1 MKRPG
6 NEARLVQGPGN
17 EARLVQRPGNEA
29 RLMKRPGNEA
39 RLFLYMDVLY
49 TLCVTLIS
57 GLQAIISAV
66 AEKIDEVGK
75 AVLPL
80 EMQCACDLV
89 SSLPAC
95 SQATPF
101 AERGTRPFLSAKGT
115 ACETISL
122 PKFFFVVVTD
132 EQD

>member
-1 MKRPG
+1 
-6 NEARLVQGPGN
+6 
-17 EARLVQRPGNEA
+17 
-29 RLMKRPGNEA
+29 
-39 RLFLYMDVLY
+39 MDVLY
-49 TLCVTLIS
+49 TLCITIIS
-57 GLQAIISAV
+57 DLQAIISAV

-80 EMQCACDLV
+80 EMQCACSLV
-89 SSLPAC
+89 CSLPAY

-101 AERGTRPFLSAKGT
+101 AEKGTRPCLSAKGT

-122 PKFFFVVVTD
+122 LRFFFVAVTVTD

>member
-1 MKRPG
+1 M
-6 NEARLVQGPGN
+6 RLGSSCTWT
-17 EARLVQRPGNEA
+17 
-29 RLMKRPGNEA
+29 
-39 RLFLYMDVLY
+39 VLY
-49 TLCVTLIS
+49 TLCVTD
-57 GLQAIISAV
+57 LQAIISAV

-89 SSLPAC
+89 SSLPAY

-101 AERGTRPFLSAKGT
+101 AERGTRPFLSAKDT
-115 ACETISL
+115 AYKTKSL
-122 PKFFFVVVTD
+122 PKFFFVVVTVTD